1 LQADGKVS
9 DAELEPVTWS
19 AALALPRVE
28 QSQPFGPDFE
38 VFKVGGKV
46 FAMTTV
52 LRGTPIVTLKCEPE
66 HGLALQ
72 QEFGTVTPGYHMNKR
87 HWTSIAAGPGISRD
101 LVEELVVNAYL
112 LVAGALRTHR
122 QKDLR

>member
-1 LQADGKVS
+1 VS

-19 AALALPRVE
+19 VALALPGVE
-28 QSQPFGPDFE
+28 QSRPFGTAFE

-52 LRGTPIVTLKCEPE
+52 LRSTPIVTLKCEPE

-87 HWTSIAAGPGISRD
+87 HWTSIAPGPGISRE
-101 LVEELVVNAYL
+101 LLEELVVNAYQ
-112 LVAGALRTHR
+112 LVADPHFANR
-122 QKDLR
+122 QEARR